1 MIPDEKLVSAYLEGD
16 GSALDILLDRYQKRI
31 WNLSLSLSFNK
42 EKSFIDDI
50 SQEVLLRM
58 FKRIREFTNQ
68 GEGSFRKW
76 VYQLCRNVCKESNRR
91 LGHRQ
96 TPLSELYPENL
107 PDYLN
112 TVRPEPAYERTAVND
127 KVADL
132 LSRLTEEERRL
143 IMLLYEHKTYEQ
155 IQQIQPFG
163 KYTIE
168 TLRQKT
174 CRLRKYLI
182 QLYKNATT
190 DKHR

>member
-1 MIPDEKLVSAYLEGD
+1 MIPDEKLVSAYLGGD
-16 GSALDILLDRYQKRI
+16 GSALDTILDRYQKRI

-42 EKSFIDDI
+42 DKSSIDDI

-58 FKRIREFTNQ
+58 FKRIREFINQ

-112 TVRPEPAYERTAVND
+112 TVRPEPAYERTVVND

-132 LSRLTEEERRL
+132 LNRLTEEERQL
-143 IMLLYEHKTYEQ
+143 IMLLYENKTYEQ
-155 IQQIQPFG
+155 IQQIPPFG

-182 QLYKNATT
+182 QLYSP
-190 DKHR
+190 R